1 MFGGNLPLQS
11 PTLKMG
17 DEDFALVSKSMKA
30 TYSAWENEPI
40 PVKMKGTETMYGK
53 VKESA
58 STEDLNDQARRL
70 LIFKDL
76 LDKGAIT
83 PEEYEA
89 KKRQIL
95 GL

>member
-1 MFGGNLPLQS
+1 
-11 PTLKMG
+11 
-17 DEDFALVSKSMKA
+17 
-30 TYSAWENEPI
+30 
-40 PVKMKGTETMYGK
+40 MYGK